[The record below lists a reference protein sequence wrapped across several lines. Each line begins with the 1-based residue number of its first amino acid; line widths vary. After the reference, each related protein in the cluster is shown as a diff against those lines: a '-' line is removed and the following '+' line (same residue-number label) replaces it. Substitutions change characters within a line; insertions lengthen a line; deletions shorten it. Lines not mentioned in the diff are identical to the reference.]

1 MKMKFQD
8 IKEIRTVDKYELELS
23 ERAEEIDIKTENN
36 LMREIISALK
46 HTIEYNNIVSLSAPA
61 IGYNKRIFCIKFDTE
76 IKTFINPVITSYKGL
91 QIFTESCQ
99 SIPGKRYLRVR
110 NNDIQVI
117 YQKPAGAIE
126 SRQIVGLS
134 ASVFQHEMDHL
145 EGLLLS
151 DIGLEID
158 DDFDNASQ
166 EEKDELINWYL
177 DTLDLKAKELNT
189 EIENDADL
197 SQMKQ
202 GIDFMTSVLTGE
214 TKIENYNEV

>member
-8 IKEIRTVDKYELELS
+8 VKEIRTIENHELELS
-23 ERAEEIDIKTENN
+23 QRAEEIDIKTENN

-46 HTIEYNNIVSLSAPA
+46 HTIEYNNITALSAPA

-76 IKTFINPVITSYKGL
+76 IKTFINPIITGYKGL
-91 QIFTESCQ
+91 QIFTEVCQ
-99 SIPGKRYLRVR
+99 SIPDKKYLRVR

-117 YQKPAGAIE
+117 YQKPTGSPE

-134 ASVFQHEMDHL
+134 AAVFQHEMDHL
-145 EGLLLS
+145 EGILLS

-158 DDFDNASQ
+158 DQFDLAS
-166 EEKDELINWYL
+166 EDEKNEVIEWYL

-189 EIENDADL
+189 EIENNEEL
-197 SQMKQ
+197 KQMKE
-202 GIDFMTSVLTGE
+202 GIDYMTSVLKGE
-214 TKIENYNEV
+214 TKLENSNEV

>member
-8 IKEIRTVDKYELELS
+8 VKEIKTIDKYELDLS

-46 HTIEYNNIVSLSAPA
+46 HTIELNNLVSLSAPA

-76 IKTFINPVITSYKGL
+76 IKTFINPIISSYKGL
-91 QIFTESCQ
+91 QIFTEICQ
-99 SIPGKRYLRVR
+99 SIPNKKFLRIR

-117 YQKPAGAIE
+117 YQKPTGSPE
-126 SRQIVGLS
+126 SRQIVGLA

-145 EGLLLS
+145 DGLLLS

-158 DDFDNASQ
+158 DAFESASQ
-166 EEKDELINWYL
+166 EEKDEVINWYL
-177 DTLDLKAKELNT
+177 DTLDLKAKQLNDEIAENKELK
-189 EIENDADL
+189 DL
-197 SQMKQ
+197 KD
-202 GIDFMTSVLTGE
+202 GIDFMTSVYKGE
-214 TKIENYNEV
+214 TKLESSNEV